1 MKKLL
6 LALPLALAAC
16 GSATEAPPPPD
27 GNMVRESI
35 NAQSIAYGE
44 CVLGAIKSMEIK
56 DRLASTLADEAFAN
70 CRSIREALLA
80 DVLRFRRIGNPSEPE
95 ASSRLTAE
103 QSVLNLEET
112 LREKVLAEAT
122 VRKLSDE
129 NGNNAQN

>member
-70 CRSIREALLA
+70 CRSMREAMLA
-80 DVLRFRRIGNPSEPE
+80 DVLRFRRLGNPSEPE
-95 ASSRLTAE
+95 ASSRPPAE

-112 LREKVLAEAT
+112 LRAKVLAEAT
-122 VRKLSDE
+122 VDRTTGVRGKR
-129 NGNNAQN
+129 G

>member
-6 LALPLALAAC
+6 LALPLVLAAC
-16 GSATEAPPPPD
+16 GSATEAPPPD
-27 GNMVRESI
+27 GNAVRESI
-35 NAQSIAYGE
+35 NRQSVAYGE
-44 CVLGAIKSMEIK
+44 CVLGAIKSVEIK
-56 DRLASTLADEAFAN
+56 DRLASTLADEAFAD
-70 CRSIREALLA
+70 CRSMREALLA
-80 DVLRFRRIGNPSEPE
+80 EVLRFRRIGNPSEPE

-122 VRKLSDE
+122 VRRLSDE

>member
-35 NAQSIAYGE
+35 KAQSIAYGD

-56 DRLASTLADEAFAN
+56 DRLASTLADEDFAN
-70 CRSIREALLA
+70 CRSMREALHD
-80 DVLRFRRIGNPSEPE
+80 DVLRFRHLGNPRDPQ
-95 ASSRLTAE
+95 ASSRPTA
-103 QSVLNLEET
+103 
-112 LREKVLAEAT
+112 
-122 VRKLSDE
+122 
-129 NGNNAQN
+129 